1 MSITAATTAETAKG
15 RPGAPH
21 SRAHEQLL
29 GEAIAGYRLLGW
41 RVSVTEQGV
50 FLLLG
55 PSTTALVMPARIGS
69 RVLADLKARMLAG
82 PVTVIPGPREHWIF
96 LAELVALL
104 PTHLKAPPE
113 VQFVRS
119 PQRIALPPTMTRYGS
134 LRWANPPSHSR
145 HWFPPF
151 TAVLALARSATA
163 NDR

>member
-1 MSITAATTAETAKG
+1 MSITAATTADNG
-15 RPGAPH
+15 PRYGPRD
-21 SRAHEQLL
+21 RAHQQAL

-41 RVSVTEQGV
+41 KVSVTEQGV
-50 FLLLG
+50 FLPLG
-55 PSTTALVMPARIGS
+55 PATTALAMPARIGS

-104 PTHLKAPPE
+104 PTHLKAPAE

-119 PQRIALPPTMTRYGS
+119 PQRIELPPTMTRYGS

-151 TAVLALARSATA
+151 TAVLALARTA
-163 NDR
+163 VAKDQ

>member
-1 MSITAATTAETAKG
+1 MTITAGATSSPRSG
-15 RPGAPH
+15 PRD
-21 SRAHEQLL
+21 RAHRHAL
-29 GEAIAGYRLLGW
+29 GEAVAGYRLLGW
-41 RVSVTEQGV
+41 KVSVTEQGV
-50 FLLLG
+50 FLPLG
-55 PSTTALVMPARIGS
+55 PATTALAMPARIGS

-151 TAVLALARSATA
+151 TAVLALARTA
-163 NDR
+163 STQGR

>member
-1 MSITAATTAETAKG
+1 MSITAATTAETAK

-21 SRAHEQLL
+21 SRVHEQLL

-50 FLLLG
+50 FLPLG
-55 PSTTALVMPARIGS
+55 PSTTALAMPARIGS

-82 PVTVIPGPREHWIF
+82 PVT
-96 LAELVALL
+96 
-104 PTHLKAPPE
+104 
-113 VQFVRS
+113 
-119 PQRIALPPTMTRYGS
+119 
-134 LRWANPPSHSR
+134 WANPPSHSR

-151 TAVLALARSATA
+151 TAVLALARSAAA